1 MSTVTATGTTAAR
14 ADRSHP
20 TRRGVASLGPGRR
33 PGKFGPGKRRLRGE
47 ARLHPLVWVF
57 VVAVM
62 SFSLVPFY
70 WLINTSLKTGSS
82 LGEGELFPSQPTLDN
97 YVSVFGS
104 SEFLLAMRN
113 SVIIAVVTTC
123 VALIFASFAAYALA
137 RLKMRRKGLILTLIL
152 SVTTFPAIAIAAP
165 MFSIWREIGLYDTLP
180 GLIIPKLTFALPLAI
195 YTLTSFFREI
205 PRELEES
212 AYIDGASPFQAFRKV
227 ILPLAVPGLATTAIL
242 VFISVWNEFLL
253 AVTLTTS
260 PAARPVP
267 VAIAFFNGTSE
278 FDQPLG
284 TISAASVIIT
294 VPLVVLV
301 LVCQKRI
308 VSGMTAGAVKG

>member
-1 MSTVTATGTTAAR
+1 MTTLVSKPTAPASDASGR
-14 ADRSHP
+14 G
-20 TRRGVASLGPGRR
+20 TRR
-33 PGKFGPGKRRLRGE
+33 RRLRGE
-47 ARLHPLVWVF
+47 ARLHPLTWVF
-57 VVAVM
+57 VAAVM
-62 SFSLVPFY
+62 AFSLVPFY
-70 WLINTSLKTGSS
+70 WLVNTSLKKGSS
-82 LGEGELFPSQPTLDN
+82 LGQGELFPSMPTLEN
-97 YVSVFGS
+97 YFAVLQNA
-104 SEFLLAMRN
+104 EFLLALRN
-113 SVIIAVVTTC
+113 SVIIAVVTTT
-123 VALIFASFAAYALA
+123 VALVFASFAAYALA
-137 RLKMRRKGLILTLIL
+137 RLKMRRKALILTLIL

-165 MFSIWREIGLYDTLP
+165 MFAIWREIGLYDTLL

-212 AYIDGASPFQAFRKV
+212 AYMDGASPFYAFHKV

-260 PAARPVP
+260 PEARPAP
-267 VAIAFFNGTSE
+267 VAIAFFSGASE

-284 TISAASVIIT
+284 TISAASVLIT
-294 VPLVVLV
+294 IPLVALV
-301 LVCQKRI
+301 LICQKRI

>member
-1 MSTVTATGTTAAR
+1 
-14 ADRSHP
+14 
-20 TRRGVASLGPGRR
+20 
-33 PGKFGPGKRRLRGE
+33 
-47 ARLHPLVWVF
+47 VWVF
-57 VVAVM
+57 VIAVM
-62 SFSLVPFY
+62 GFSLIPFY
-70 WLINTSLKTGSS
+70 WLVNTSLKKGVS
-82 LGEGELFPSQPTLDN
+82 LSKGELFPSQPTFEN
-97 YVSVFGS
+97 YLVVFQNP
-104 SEFLLAMRN
+104 EFLLALRN
-113 SVIIAVVTTC
+113 SVIIAVVTTT
-123 VALIFASFAAYALA
+123 VALVFASFAAYALA
-137 RLKMRRKGLILTLIL
+137 RLKMRRKALILTLIL

-165 MFSIWREIGLYDTLP
+165 MFSIWREIGLYDTLL

-195 YTLTSFFREI
+195 YTLTSFFKEI

-212 AYIDGASPFQAFRKV
+212 AYMDGATPFTAFRKV

-260 PAARPVP
+260 PEARPVP
-267 VAIAFFNGTSE
+267 VAIAFFSGTSE

-294 VPLVVLV
+294 VPLVILV
-301 LVCQKRI
+301 LLCQKRI

>member
-1 MSTVTATGTTAAR
+1 MSTLTAERTTAAPATGTK
-14 ADRSHP
+14 SP
-20 TRRGVASLGPGRR
+20 
-33 PGKFGPGKRRLRGE
+33 KRRLRGE
-47 ARLHPLVWVF
+47 AKLHPLVWVF

-62 SFSLVPFY
+62 GFSLIPFY
-70 WLINTSLKTGSS
+70 WLVNTSLKKGVS
-82 LGEGELFPSQPTLDN
+82 LSQGELFPSQPTFEN
-97 YVSVFGS
+97 YAAVFQNA
-104 SEFLLAMRN
+104 EFLLALRN
-113 SVIIAVVTTC
+113 SVIIAVVTTT
-123 VALIFASFAAYALA
+123 VALVFASFAAYALA
-137 RLKMRRKGLILTLIL
+137 RLKMRRKGMILTLIL

-165 MFSIWREIGLYDTLP
+165 MFSIWREIGLYDTLL

-195 YTLTSFFREI
+195 YTLTSFFKEI

-212 AYIDGASPFQAFRKV
+212 AYMDGATPFKAFRKV

-260 PAARPVP
+260 PEARPVP
-267 VAIAFFNGTSE
+267 VAIAFFSGTSE

-294 VPLVVLV
+294 VPLVILV
-301 LVCQKRI
+301 LLCQKRI

>member
-1 MSTVTATGTTAAR
+1 MSTLTAQRATAAPAGRGRPSRGR
-14 ADRSHP
+14 APR
-20 TRRGVASLGPGRR
+20 RR
-33 PGKFGPGKRRLRGE
+33 PRGQ
-47 ARLHPLVWVF
+47 ARLHPVVWVF
-57 VVAVM
+57 VIAVM
-62 SFSLVPFY
+62 GFSLIPFY
-70 WLINTSLKTGSS
+70 WLVNTSLKKGAS
-82 LGEGELFPSQPTLDN
+82 LSQGELFPSQPTFEN
-97 YVSVFGS
+97 YQAVFQS
-104 SEFLLAMRN
+104 AEFLLALRN
-113 SVIIAVVTTC
+113 SVIIAVVTTT
-123 VALIFASFAAYALA
+123 VALVFASFAAYALA
-137 RLKMRRKGLILTLIL
+137 RLKMRRKALILTLIL

-165 MFSIWREIGLYDTLP
+165 LFSIWREIGLYDTLL

-212 AYIDGASPFQAFRKV
+212 AYMDGATPFTAFRKV

-260 PAARPVP
+260 PEARPVP
-267 VAIAFFNGTSE
+267 VAIAFFSGTSE

-284 TISAASVIIT
+284 TISAASVVIT
-294 VPLVVLV
+294 IPLVILV
-301 LVCQKRI
+301 LLCQKRI

>member
-1 MSTVTATGTTAAR
+1 MSTLTAERTTAAPATGTK
-14 ADRSHP
+14 SP
-20 TRRGVASLGPGRR
+20 
-33 PGKFGPGKRRLRGE
+33 KRRLRGE
-47 ARLHPLVWVF
+47 AKLHPLVWVF

-62 SFSLVPFY
+62 GFSLIPFY
-70 WLINTSLKTGSS
+70 WLVNTSLKKGAS
-82 LGEGELFPSQPTLDN
+82 LSQGELFPSQPTLEN
-97 YVSVFGS
+97 YLVVFQNP
-104 SEFLLAMRN
+104 EFLLALRN
-113 SVIIAVVTTC
+113 SVIIAVVTTT
-123 VALIFASFAAYALA
+123 VALVFASFAAYALA
-137 RLKMRRKGLILTLIL
+137 RLKMRRKGMILTLIL

-165 MFSIWREIGLYDTLP
+165 MFSIWREIGLYDTLL

-195 YTLTSFFREI
+195 YTLTSFFKEI

-212 AYIDGASPFQAFRKV
+212 AYMDGATPFKAFRKV

-260 PAARPVP
+260 PEARPVP
-267 VAIAFFNGTSE
+267 VAIAFFSGTSE

-294 VPLVVLV
+294 VPLVILV
-301 LVCQKRI
+301 LLCQKRI

>member
-1 MSTVTATGTTAAR
+1 MSTLTAQRTTAAPAARGR
-14 ADRSHP
+14 APKRRSP
-20 TRRGVASLGPGRR
+20 
-33 PGKFGPGKRRLRGE
+33 KRRLRGE
-47 ARLHPLVWVF
+47 AKLHPVVWVF
-57 VVAVM
+57 VIAVM
-62 SFSLVPFY
+62 GFSLIPFY
-70 WLINTSLKTGSS
+70 WLVNTSLKKGVS
-82 LGEGELFPSQPTLDN
+82 LSKGELFPTEPTFEN
-97 YVSVFGS
+97 YLVVFQNP
-104 SEFLLAMRN
+104 EFLLALRN
-113 SVIIAVVTTC
+113 SVIIAVVTTT
-123 VALIFASFAAYALA
+123 VALVFASFAAYALA
-137 RLKMRRKGLILTLIL
+137 RLKMRRKALILTLIL

-165 MFSIWREIGLYDTLP
+165 MFSIWREIGLYDTLL

-212 AYIDGASPFQAFRKV
+212 AYMDGATPFTAFRKV

-260 PAARPVP
+260 PEARPVP
-267 VAIAFFNGTSE
+267 VAIAFFSGTSE

-294 VPLVVLV
+294 VPLVILV

>member
-1 MSTVTATGTTAAR
+1 MSTLTAERATPAPGTGR
-14 ADRSHP
+14 KSP
-20 TRRGVASLGPGRR
+20 
-33 PGKFGPGKRRLRGE
+33 KRRLRGE
-47 ARLHPLVWVF
+47 AKLHPLVWVF

-62 SFSLVPFY
+62 GFSLIPFY
-70 WLINTSLKTGSS
+70 WLVNTSLKKGAS
-82 LGEGELFPSQPTLDN
+82 LSKGELFPAQPTLEN
-97 YVSVFGS
+97 YAVVFQNP
-104 SEFLLAMRN
+104 EFLLALRN
-113 SVIIAVVTTC
+113 SVIIAVVTTT
-123 VALIFASFAAYALA
+123 VALVFASFAAYALA
-137 RLKMRRKGLILTLIL
+137 RLKMRRKAMILTLIL

-165 MFSIWREIGLYDTLP
+165 MFSIWREIGLYDTLL

-195 YTLTSFFREI
+195 YTLTSFFKEI

-212 AYIDGASPFQAFRKV
+212 AYMDGATPFTAFRKV

-260 PAARPVP
+260 PEARPVP
-267 VAIAFFNGTSE
+267 VAIAFFSGTSE

-294 VPLVVLV
+294 VPLVILV
-301 LVCQKRI
+301 LLCQKRI

>member
-1 MSTVTATGTTAAR
+1 MSTLTAQRTTAAP
-14 ADRSHP
+14 A
-20 TRRGVASLGPGRR
+20 GPGRPPR
-33 PGKFGPGKRRLRGE
+33 RRSPRRRLRGE
-47 ARLHPLVWVF
+47 AKLHPVVWVF
-57 VVAVM
+57 VIAVM
-62 SFSLVPFY
+62 GFSLIPFY
-70 WLINTSLKTGSS
+70 WLVNTSLKKGAS
-82 LGEGELFPSQPTLDN
+82 LSKGELFPSQPTFEN
-97 YVSVFGS
+97 YLVVFQNP
-104 SEFLLAMRN
+104 EFLLALRN
-113 SVIIAVVTTC
+113 SVIIAVTTTT
-123 VALIFASFAAYALA
+123 VALVFASFAAYALA
-137 RLKMRRKGLILTLIL
+137 RLKMRREALILTLIL

-165 MFSIWREIGLYDTLP
+165 MFSIWREIGLYDTLL

-212 AYIDGASPFQAFRKV
+212 AYMDGATPFTAFRKV

-260 PAARPVP
+260 PEARPVP
-267 VAIAFFNGTSE
+267 VAIAFFSGTSE

-294 VPLVVLV
+294 VPLVILV

>member
-1 MSTVTATGTTAAR
+1 MSTLT
-14 ADRSHP
+14 
-20 TRRGVASLGPGRR
+20 TRRPAAEPALPVRQP
-33 PGKFGPGKRRLRGE
+33 KRRLRGE
-47 ARLHPLVWVF
+47 AKLHPLLWVF
-57 VVAVM
+57 VIAVM
-62 SFSLVPFY
+62 GFSLIPFY
-70 WLINTSLKTGSS
+70 WLVNTSLKKGAS
-82 LGEGELFPSQPTLDN
+82 LSKGELFPSQPTLEN
-97 YVSVFGS
+97 YLVVFQNA
-104 SEFLLAMRN
+104 EFLLALRN
-113 SVIIAVVTTC
+113 SVIIAVVTTT
-123 VALIFASFAAYALA
+123 VALVFASFAAYALA
-137 RLKMRRKGLILTLIL
+137 RLKMRRKAMILTLIL

-165 MFSIWREIGLYDTLP
+165 LFSIWREIGLYDTLL

-195 YTLTSFFREI
+195 YTLTSFFKEI

-212 AYIDGASPFQAFRKV
+212 AYMDGATPFTAFRRI

-260 PAARPVP
+260 PEARPVP
-267 VAIAFFNGTSE
+267 VAIAFFSGTSE

-294 VPLVVLV
+294 IPLVIIV

>member
-1 MSTVTATGTTAAR
+1 MSTLLAERPTQRAQGTAR
-14 ADRSHP
+14 IPR
-20 TRRGVASLGPGRR
+20 
-33 PGKFGPGKRRLRGE
+33 RRLRGE
-47 ARLHPLVWVF
+47 TRLHPLTWVF
-57 VVAVM
+57 ILGVM
-62 SFSLVPFY
+62 AFSLVPFY
-70 WLINTSLKTGSS
+70 WLINTSLKKGAS
-82 LGEGELFPSQPTLDN
+82 LGQGELFPSDPSIEN
-97 YVSVFGS
+97 YLTVLQNA
-104 SEFLLAMRN
+104 EFLLALRN
-113 SVIIAVVTTC
+113 SVIIAVVTTG
-123 VALIFASFAAYALA
+123 VALVFASFAAYALA
-137 RLKMRRKGLILTLIL
+137 RLRMRRKSLILTLIL

-165 MFSIWREIGLYDTLP
+165 MFAIWRDIGLYDTLL

-212 AYIDGASPFQAFRKV
+212 AYMDGASPFQAFRKV

-260 PAARPVP
+260 PDARPVP
-267 VAIAFFNGTSE
+267 VAIAFFSGASE

-284 TISAASVIIT
+284 TISAASVLIT
-294 VPLVVLV
+294 IPLVVLV
-301 LVCQKRI
+301 LVCQRRI

>member
-1 MSTVTATGTTAAR
+1 MSTLTAER
-14 ADRSHP
+14 P
-20 TRRGVASLGPGRR
+20 TPELAKR
-33 PGKFGPGKRRLRGE
+33 PKAPKRRLRGE
-47 ARLHPLVWVF
+47 SKLHPLVWVF
-57 VVAVM
+57 VIAVM
-62 SFSLVPFY
+62 GFSLIPFY
-70 WLINTSLKTGSS
+70 WLVNTSLKKGAS
-82 LGEGELFPSQPTLDN
+82 LSQGELFPSQPTLEN
-97 YVSVFGS
+97 YLVVFQNP
-104 SEFLLAMRN
+104 EFLLALRN
-113 SVIIAVVTTC
+113 SVIIAVVTTT
-123 VALIFASFAAYALA
+123 VALVFASFAAYALA
-137 RLKMRRKGLILTLIL
+137 RLKMRRKAMILTLIL

-165 MFSIWREIGLYDTLP
+165 MFSIWREIGLYDTLL

-195 YTLTSFFREI
+195 YTLTSFFKEI

-212 AYIDGASPFQAFRKV
+212 AYMDGATPFVAFRKV

-260 PAARPVP
+260 PEARPVP
-267 VAIAFFNGTSE
+267 VAIAFFSGTSE

-294 VPLVVLV
+294 VPLVILV

>member
-1 MSTVTATGTTAAR
+1 MSTLTPQRTAAEPAAPR
-14 ADRSHP
+14 ARTP
-20 TRRGVASLGPGRR
+20 RRR
-33 PGKFGPGKRRLRGE
+33 PRGRAE
-47 ARLHPLVWVF
+47 LHPVVWVF
-57 VVAVM
+57 VIAVM
-62 SFSLVPFY
+62 GFSLIPFY
-70 WLINTSLKTGSS
+70 WLVNTSLKKGVS
-82 LGEGELFPSQPTLDN
+82 LSQGELFPSQPTFEN
-97 YVSVFGS
+97 YAAVFQNA
-104 SEFLLAMRN
+104 EFLLALRN
-113 SVIIAVVTTC
+113 SVIIAVVTTT
-123 VALIFASFAAYALA
+123 VALVLASFAAYALA
-137 RLKMRRKGLILTLIL
+137 RLKMRRKALILTLIL

-165 MFSIWREIGLYDTLP
+165 LFSIWREIGLYDTLL

-195 YTLTSFFREI
+195 YTLTSFFKEI

-212 AYIDGASPFQAFRKV
+212 AYMDGATPFTAFRKV

-260 PAARPVP
+260 PEARPVP
-267 VAIAFFNGTSE
+267 VAIAFFSGTSE

-301 LVCQKRI
+301 LLCQKRI

>member
-1 MSTVTATGTTAAR
+1 MSTLTAERPTAEPA
-14 ADRSHP
+14 
-20 TRRGVASLGPGRR
+20 TRPQAP
-33 PGKFGPGKRRLRGE
+33 KRRLRGE
-47 ARLHPLVWVF
+47 AKLHPLVWVF

-62 SFSLVPFY
+62 GFSLIPFY
-70 WLINTSLKTGSS
+70 WLVNTSLKKGAS
-82 LGEGELFPSQPTLDN
+82 LSQGELFPSQPTFEN
-97 YVSVFGS
+97 YLVVFQDP
-104 SEFLLAMRN
+104 EFLLALRN
-113 SVIIAVVTTC
+113 SVIIAVVTTT
-123 VALIFASFAAYALA
+123 VALVFASFAAYALA
-137 RLKMRRKGLILTLIL
+137 RLKMRRKAMILTLIL

-165 MFSIWREIGLYDTLP
+165 MFSIWREIGLYDTLL

-195 YTLTSFFREI
+195 YTLTSFFKEI

-212 AYIDGASPFQAFRKV
+212 AYMDGATPFTAFRKV

-260 PAARPVP
+260 PEARPVP
-267 VAIAFFNGTSE
+267 VAIAFFSGTSE

-294 VPLVVLV
+294 VPLVILV

>member
-1 MSTVTATGTTAAR
+1 MSTLTAQRPTAEPA
-14 ADRSHP
+14 AL
-20 TRRGVASLGPGRR
+20 RRTP
-33 PGKFGPGKRRLRGE
+33 KRRLRGE
-47 ARLHPLVWVF
+47 AKLHPLVWVF

-62 SFSLVPFY
+62 GFSLIPFY
-70 WLINTSLKTGSS
+70 WLVNTSLKKGAS
-82 LGEGELFPSQPTLDN
+82 LSKGELFPSQPTVEN
-97 YVSVFGS
+97 YLVVFQNP
-104 SEFLLAMRN
+104 EFLLALRN
-113 SVIIAVVTTC
+113 SVIIAVVTTT
-123 VALIFASFAAYALA
+123 VALVFASFAAYALA
-137 RLKMRRKGLILTLIL
+137 RLKMRRKAMILTLIL

-165 MFSIWREIGLYDTLP
+165 MFSIWREIGLYDTLL

-195 YTLTSFFREI
+195 YTLTSFFKEI

-212 AYIDGASPFQAFRKV
+212 AYMDGATPFTAFRKV

-260 PAARPVP
+260 PEARPVP
-267 VAIAFFNGTSE
+267 VAIAFFSGTSE

-294 VPLVVLV
+294 VPLVILV
-301 LVCQKRI
+301 LLCQRRI

>member
-1 MSTVTATGTTAAR
+1 MSTLTPQRTAAEP
-14 ADRSHP
+14 A
-20 TRRGVASLGPGRR
+20 TPGARTPRRR
-33 PGKFGPGKRRLRGE
+33 PRGRAE
-47 ARLHPLVWVF
+47 LHPVVWIF
-57 VVAVM
+57 VIAVM
-62 SFSLVPFY
+62 GFSLIPFY
-70 WLINTSLKTGSS
+70 WLVNTSLKKGVS
-82 LGEGELFPSQPTLDN
+82 LSQGELFPSQPTFEN
-97 YVSVFGS
+97 YAAVFQNA
-104 SEFLLAMRN
+104 EFLLALRN
-113 SVIIAVVTTC
+113 SVIIAVVTTT
-123 VALIFASFAAYALA
+123 VALVLASFAAYALA
-137 RLKMRRKGLILTLIL
+137 RLKMRRKALILTLVL

-165 MFSIWREIGLYDTLP
+165 LFSIWREIGLYDTLL

-195 YTLTSFFREI
+195 YTLTSFFKEI

-212 AYIDGASPFQAFRKV
+212 AYMDGATPFTAFRKV

-260 PAARPVP
+260 PEARPVP
-267 VAIAFFNGTSE
+267 VAIAFFSGTSE

-301 LVCQKRI
+301 LLCQKRI

>member
-1 MSTVTATGTTAAR
+1 M
-14 ADRSHP
+14 
-20 TRRGVASLGPGRR
+20 
-33 PGKFGPGKRRLRGE
+33 
-47 ARLHPLVWVF
+47 VWVF
-57 VVAVM
+57 VIAVM
-62 SFSLVPFY
+62 GFSLIPFY
-70 WLINTSLKTGSS
+70 WLVNTSLKKGVS
-82 LGEGELFPSQPTLDN
+82 LSQGELFPSQPTFEN
-97 YVSVFGS
+97 YVAVFQNA
-104 SEFLLAMRN
+104 EFLLALRN
-113 SVIIAVVTTC
+113 SVIIAVVTTT
-123 VALIFASFAAYALA
+123 VALVFASFAAYALA
-137 RLKMRRKGLILTLIL
+137 RLKMRRKALILTLIL

-165 MFSIWREIGLYDTLP
+165 LFSIWREIGLYDTLL

-212 AYIDGASPFQAFRKV
+212 AYMDGATPFTAFRKV

-260 PAARPVP
+260 PEARPVP
-267 VAIAFFNGTSE
+267 VAIAFFSGTSE

-301 LVCQKRI
+301 LLCQKRI

>member
-1 MSTVTATGTTAAR
+1 MSTLTAERTTAAPATGTK
-14 ADRSHP
+14 SP
-20 TRRGVASLGPGRR
+20 
-33 PGKFGPGKRRLRGE
+33 KRRLRGE
-47 ARLHPLVWVF
+47 AKLHPLVWVF

-62 SFSLVPFY
+62 GFSLIPFY
-70 WLINTSLKTGSS
+70 WLVNTSLKKGAS
-82 LGEGELFPSQPTLDN
+82 LSQGELFPSQPTLEN
-97 YVSVFGS
+97 YLVVFQNP
-104 SEFLLAMRN
+104 EFLLALRN
-113 SVIIAVVTTC
+113 SVIIAVVTTT
-123 VALIFASFAAYALA
+123 VALVFASFAAYALA
-137 RLKMRRKGLILTLIL
+137 RLKMRRKGMILTLIL

-165 MFSIWREIGLYDTLP
+165 MFSIWREIGLYDTLL

-195 YTLTSFFREI
+195 YTLTSFFKEI

-212 AYIDGASPFQAFRKV
+212 AYMDGATPFTAFRKV

-260 PAARPVP
+260 PEARPVP
-267 VAIAFFNGTSE
+267 VAIAFFSGTSE

-294 VPLVVLV
+294 VPLVILV
-301 LVCQKRI
+301 LLCQKRI

>member
-1 MSTVTATGTTAAR
+1 MG
-14 ADRSHP
+14 
-20 TRRGVASLGPGRR
+20 
-33 PGKFGPGKRRLRGE
+33 
-47 ARLHPLVWVF
+47 
-57 VVAVM
+57 
-62 SFSLVPFY
+62 FSLIPFY
-70 WLINTSLKTGSS
+70 WLVNTSLKQGVS
-82 LGEGELFPSQPTLDN
+82 LSKGELFPSQPTFEN
-97 YVSVFGS
+97 YLAVFQNP
-104 SEFLLAMRN
+104 EFLLALRN
-113 SVIIAVVTTC
+113 SVIIAVVTTT
-123 VALIFASFAAYALA
+123 VALVFASFAAYALA
-137 RLKMRRKGLILTLIL
+137 RLKMRRKAMILTLIL

-165 MFSIWREIGLYDTLP
+165 MFSIWREIGLYDTLL

-195 YTLTSFFREI
+195 YTLTSFFKEI

-212 AYIDGASPFQAFRKV
+212 AYMDGATPFMAFRKV

-260 PAARPVP
+260 PEARPVP
-267 VAIAFFNGTSE
+267 VAIAFFSGTSE

-294 VPLVVLV
+294 VPLVILV
-301 LVCQKRI
+301 LLCQKRI

>member
-1 MSTVTATGTTAAR
+1 MSTLTAQRTTAAP
-14 ADRSHP
+14 AD
-20 TRRGVASLGPGRR
+20 PGRAPKR
-33 PGKFGPGKRRLRGE
+33 RSPKRRLRGE
-47 ARLHPLVWVF
+47 AKLHPVVWVF
-57 VVAVM
+57 VFAVM
-62 SFSLVPFY
+62 GFSLIPFY
-70 WLINTSLKTGSS
+70 WLVNTSLKKGVS
-82 LGEGELFPSQPTLDN
+82 LSKGELFPSQPTFEN
-97 YVSVFGS
+97 YLAVFQNP
-104 SEFLLAMRN
+104 EFLLALRN
-113 SVIIAVVTTC
+113 SVIIAVVTTT
-123 VALIFASFAAYALA
+123 VALVFASFAAYALA
-137 RLKMRRKGLILTLIL
+137 RLKMRRKAMILTLIL

-165 MFSIWREIGLYDTLP
+165 MFSIWREIGLYDTLL

-195 YTLTSFFREI
+195 YTLTSFFKEI

-212 AYIDGASPFQAFRKV
+212 AYMDGATPFTAFRKV

-260 PAARPVP
+260 PEARPVP
-267 VAIAFFNGTSE
+267 VAIAFFSGTSE

-294 VPLVVLV
+294 IPLVILV

>member
-1 MSTVTATGTTAAR
+1 MSTLIAERPTAVLATGPR
-14 ADRSHP
+14 AP
-20 TRRGVASLGPGRR
+20 
-33 PGKFGPGKRRLRGE
+33 KRRLRGE
-47 ARLHPLVWVF
+47 AKLHSLVWVF

-62 SFSLVPFY
+62 GFSLIPFY
-70 WLINTSLKTGSS
+70 WLVNTSLKKGES
-82 LGEGELFPSQPTLDN
+82 LSQGELFPSQPTLEN
-97 YVSVFGS
+97 YLVVFQNP
-104 SEFLLAMRN
+104 EFLLALRN
-113 SVIIAVVTTC
+113 SVIIAVVTTT
-123 VALIFASFAAYALA
+123 VALVFASFAAYALA
-137 RLKMRRKGLILTLIL
+137 RLKMRRKGMILTLIL

-165 MFSIWREIGLYDTLP
+165 MFSIWREIGLYDTLL

-195 YTLTSFFREI
+195 YTLTSFFKEI

-212 AYIDGASPFQAFRKV
+212 AYMDGATPFVAFRKV

-260 PAARPVP
+260 PESRPVP
-267 VAIAFFNGTSE
+267 VAIAFFSGTSE

-294 VPLVVLV
+294 VPLVILV
-301 LVCQKRI
+301 LLCQKRI